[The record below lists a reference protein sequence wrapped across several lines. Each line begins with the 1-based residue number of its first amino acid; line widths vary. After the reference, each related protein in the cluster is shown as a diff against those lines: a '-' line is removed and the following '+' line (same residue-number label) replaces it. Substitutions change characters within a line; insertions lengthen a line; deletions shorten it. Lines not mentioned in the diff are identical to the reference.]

1 MKKQELNKSYC
12 KVLDDLNWW
21 YDVPTEKGLVK
32 ITYCTTLLT
41 FTAYLSADNFE
52 NELKAEYSKFD
63 NVKFMRNYYDSIKD
77 ETNEFL
83 PNFLQVIEE
92 IKQIKESL
100 ENLVTKIVES
110 KYKVFDKE
118 MMFAIFV
125 RKDGQEKLAA
135 ICDKYS
141 QEDCIKEIMYDE
153 GCTDGATE
161 LNADGFFN
169 SLGNLDT
176 VYRKTIDNEF
186 DYNSAIPDFSIRS
199 ESYPLNEVNIK

>member
-1 MKKQELNKSYC
+1 MKKQELKKSYC
-12 KVLDDLNWW
+12 KVLDDLNFS

-41 FTAYLSADNFE
+41 FTAYLSVDNFE

-92 IKQIKESL
+92 IKQINESL

-110 KYKVFDKE
+110 K
-118 MMFAIFV
+118 
-125 RKDGQEKLAA
+125 
-135 ICDKYS
+135 
-141 QEDCIKEIMYDE
+141 
-153 GCTDGATE
+153 
-161 LNADGFFN
+161 
-169 SLGNLDT
+169 
-176 VYRKTIDNEF
+176 
-186 DYNSAIPDFSIRS
+186 
-199 ESYPLNEVNIK
+199 